1 MKKEAPN
8 LDEVL
13 SDLAAIKEA
22 FLKSS
27 GIFRFFD
34 AGGLLRGVLLI
45 GGILIAFFAAAF
57 HLLAEQYGTFAAAP
71 APYKALFWILLAL
84 SIVLTAYLKINNFL
98 RGARLVKTNMT
109 LYNLIKE
116 IYTPQF
122 ISMSLPHLAAI
133 ALAVFFLYQKEMT
146 LYLVP
151 VLALLFGLFTV
162 SLSLVFY
169 MKWVYLLGFWLV
181 AAGLLTLFAA
191 ERLSIPAM
199 LVLSFS
205 AGFILAALYL
215 YARPSGSGS

>member
-57 HLLAEQYGTFAAAP
+57 HLLVKHYGTFAAAP
-71 APYKALFWILLAL
+71 AHYKALFWILLAL
-84 SIVLTAYLKINNFL
+84 SIPLTAYLKINNFL
-98 RGARLVKTNMT
+98 RGARLVKSNMT
-109 LYNLIKE
+109 LYKLIKE